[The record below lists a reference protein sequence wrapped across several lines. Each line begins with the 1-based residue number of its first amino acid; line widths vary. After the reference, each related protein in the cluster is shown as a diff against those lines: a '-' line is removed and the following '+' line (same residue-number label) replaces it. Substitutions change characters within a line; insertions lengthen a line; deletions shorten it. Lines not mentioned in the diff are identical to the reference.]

1 MVANISTGNDVY
13 GVLAYNQQK
22 VDKGA
27 GAVLATHLIREPTDG
42 RFSVAET
49 SEDLLR
55 WMPSHYRTEKP
66 VVHISLNPDP
76 ADHLTDEQLADIAQK
91 YMERMGWGGQ
101 PYIVFKH
108 TDIDREHIHIVTVQV
123 ARDGRKIKDS
133 MRNER
138 SVAITEQLEEEY
150 GLRPARGQTRS
161 ETWKFTLVD
170 YTKGNLKKQIAAV
183 VKPAATKYRF
193 QSLGEFRALLSLYN
207 IGIEEISGERDGVP
221 YRGLIYVALDENGEK
236 ANTPPLKSSIFGKAV
251 GPNEL
256 VRRMERS
263 AEKIKSDNSRER
275 TRRRVAEA
283 MLEATSEE
291 ILCERLKD
299 RNIDL
304 FLRRNDTG
312 RIVGVTFI
320 DHENRC
326 VMNGSRLG
334 KEFSANALQERYG
347 NSRNKGTDQHGIAAK
362 SDSLRYGPN
371 LKSQRKRTR

>member
-1 MVANISTGNDVY
+1 M
-13 GVLAYNQQK
+13 
-22 VDKGA
+22 
-27 GAVLATHLIREPTDG
+27 
-42 RFSVAET
+42 
-49 SEDLLR
+49 
-55 WMPSHYRTEKP
+55 
-66 VVHISLNPDP
+66 
-76 ADHLTDEQLADIAQK
+76 
-91 YMERMGWGGQ
+91 
-101 PYIVFKH
+101 
-108 TDIDREHIHIVTVQV
+108 
-123 ARDGRKIKDS
+123 
-133 MRNER
+133 
-138 SVAITEQLEEEY
+138 
-150 GLRPARGQTRS
+150 
-161 ETWKFTLVD
+161 
-170 YTKGNLKKQIAAV
+170 
-183 VKPAATKYRF
+183 
-193 QSLGEFRALLSLYN
+193 
-207 IGIEEISGERDGVP
+207 
-221 YRGLIYVALDENGEK
+221 IYVALDENGEK

-251 GPNEL
+251 GPIEL
-256 VRRMERS
+256 ERHMERS

-347 NSRNKGTDQHGIAAK
+347 KSRIEGTDQHGIAAK

>member
-13 GVLAYNQQK
+13 GALAFNQQK

-108 TDIDREHIHIVTVQV
+108 TDIDREHIHLVTVQV

-150 GLRPARGQTRS
+150 GLRPAKGQTRS
-161 ETWKFTLVD
+161 ETWQFTPVD
-170 YTKGNLKKQIAAV
+170 YTKGNLKNQIAAV

-193 QSLGEFRALLSLYN
+193 QSLPLIGLTWIICEVIFDIFKLKFTTFDMRKLEVGNTCIILKFVCKILN
-207 IGIEEISGERDGVP
+207 CFFIGI
-221 YRGLIYVALDENGEK
+221 VA
-236 ANTPPLKSSIFGKAV
+236 T
-251 GPNEL
+251 
-256 VRRMERS
+256 
-263 AEKIKSDNSRER
+263 
-275 TRRRVAEA
+275 
-283 MLEATSEE
+283 
-291 ILCERLKD
+291 
-299 RNIDL
+299 
-304 FLRRNDTG
+304 
-312 RIVGVTFI
+312 
-320 DHENRC
+320 
-326 VMNGSRLG
+326 LG
-334 KEFSANALQERYG
+334 KEVSLIQFYSFNR
-347 NSRNKGTDQHGIAAK
+347 AAFILVNGQIEVITYNIY
-362 SDSLRYGPN
+362 SLLDFG
-371 LKSQRKRTR
+371 

>member
-1 MVANISTGNDVY
+1 MVANTSTGNDVY
-13 GVLAYNQQK
+13 GALAYNQQK

-27 GAVLATHLIREPTDG
+27 GAVLATHLIREPVDG

-49 SEDLLR
+49 AENLLR

-76 ADHLTDEQLADIAQK
+76 ADLLTDEQLADIAQK

-101 PYIVFKH
+101 PYIIFKH

-123 ARDGRKIKDS
+123 ASDGRKINDS
-133 MRNER
+133 RRNER

-161 ETWKFTLVD
+161 ETWKFTPVD
-170 YTKGNLKKQIAAV
+170 HTKGNLKKQIAAV

-236 ANTPPLKSSIFGKAV
+236 L
-251 GPNEL
+251 E
-256 VRRMERS
+256 RRMKRS
-263 AEKIKSDNSRER
+263 AEKIKSNNSRER

-312 RIVGVTFI
+312 RIVGVTFL

-347 NSRNKGTDQHGIAAK
+347 KSRIEGTDQHGIAAK
-362 SDSLRYGPN
+362 PDSLRYGPN